1 VKGRNVSEHF
11 PIGDKNGGK
20 LIKAVFK
27 VLNTV
32 IGKKKK

>member
-1 VKGRNVSEHF
+1 VSDLF

-20 LIKAVFK
+20 LIKAVLK

-32 IGKKKK
+32 TGKKKK

>member
-1 VKGRNVSEHF
+1 VSNHF

-27 VLNTV
+27 LLNTLT
-32 IGKKKK
+32 GKKKK